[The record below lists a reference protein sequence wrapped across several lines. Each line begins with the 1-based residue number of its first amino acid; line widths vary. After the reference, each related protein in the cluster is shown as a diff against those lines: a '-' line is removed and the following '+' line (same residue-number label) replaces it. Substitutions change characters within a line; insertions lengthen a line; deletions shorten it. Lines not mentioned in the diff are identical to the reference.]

1 MTALIEPL
9 KQYQANSVVFASTA
23 HGFHWNVEGPLFSEF
38 HELFGDI
45 YEDVD
50 GTIDT
55 IAEWLRVF
63 DVQAPYT
70 LQEFINNQSF
80 GESRISSNSPITMT
94 KSLLLMNDKMIFD
107 ITAMFDIATQEK
119 EQGLA
124 NFLADRQTAHEKWG
138 WFLRAVLTPTV
149 N

>member
-38 HELFGDI
+38 HELFGEI

-124 NFLADRQTAHEKWG
+124 NFLADRQTAHQKWG
-138 WFLRAVLTPTV
+138 WFLKSILRPTI